1 MAYLATR
8 PDFSGL
14 ASVCLMG
21 TLVRT
26 IIGCAW
32 KYLQS
37 LLATCTS
44 ANMSFSNASKTTL
57 MFSSKPRASSI
68 SAIHCIVFL
77 SAQLLKALKKG
88 SDFLAPFDRNRLSAA
103 RFPLRICISLSVLGG
118 SRVKLHVDRP
128 EPVEGLLNIFQHILF
143 GDTLDRHVIN
153 VGFKIL
159 SNLIAEY
166 LIYQS
171 LVSSSGVL
179 QTKRHLA
186 ASRKHFSQNPERD
199 STFQSISSRG

>member
-1 MAYLATR
+1 MAYLATL

-14 ASVCLMG
+14 ARVCLM
-21 TLVRT
+21 VSVDK
-26 IIGCAW
+26 I
-32 KYLQS
+32 S
-37 LLATCTS
+37 
-44 ANMSFSNASKTTL
+44 MSFFIFGK
-57 MFSSKPRASSI
+57 ASST

-77 SAQLLKALKKG
+77 SAQLLNALKKG
-88 SDFLAPFDRNRLSAA
+88 SDFSAPFDRNRLSAVS
-103 RFPLRICISLSVLGG
+103 FLLRICISLSVLGG

-128 EPVEGLLNIFQHILF
+128 KPVEGLLNIFQHILL
-143 GDTLDRHVIN
+143 GDTLDHYVIN
-153 VGFKIL
+153 VGFKIS

-179 QTKRHLA
+179 QTERHHA

-199 STFQSISSRG
+199 STFQLISSSG